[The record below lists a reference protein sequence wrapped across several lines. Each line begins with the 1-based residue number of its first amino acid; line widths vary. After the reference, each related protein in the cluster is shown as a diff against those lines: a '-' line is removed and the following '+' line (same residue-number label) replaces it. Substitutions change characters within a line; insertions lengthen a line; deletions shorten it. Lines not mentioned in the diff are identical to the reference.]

1 MPSLE
6 QQRRAIGTAMTARRG
21 TGDQMA
27 ARRGTGE
34 QMAARRNG
42 RKAVEDINSLVSPA
56 SQRKT
61 LTTLDPRGRLEAKQ
75 GRGDYEE
82 PAAAGGVGIAS
93 PLTEADYATREYWA
107 EKTITSSDGLLSFR
121 IKPIKKII
129 QTDDN
134 YSEVVQL
141 FAEPDPAPAP

>member
-6 QQRRAIGTAMTARRG
+6 QQRRAGGAA
-21 TGDQMA
+21 MA
-27 ARRGTGE
+27 ARRRGQAT
-34 QMAARRNG
+34 
-42 RKAVEDINSLVSPA
+42 VDDINSLVSPA

-75 GRGDYEE
+75 GRGDYVE
-82 PAAAGGVGIAS
+82 PTTGGVGIAS
-93 PLTEADYATREYWA
+93 PLTEADYDTREYWA

-141 FAEPDPAPAP
+141 FADPDPAPAP

>member
-75 GRGDYEE
+75 GRGDYVE
-82 PAAAGGVGIAS
+82 PTTGGVGIAS
-93 PLTEADYATREYWA
+93 PLTEADYDTREYWA

-129 QTDDN
+129 QADAN
-134 YSEVVQL
+134 AAEVVQI
-141 FAEPDPAPAP
+141 FADPNPVPAP

>member
-1 MPSLE
+1 MSSLG
-6 QQRRAIGTAMTARRG
+6 QQRRAIGQAMTASRG

-27 ARRGTGE
+27 S
-34 QMAARRNG
+34 RRNG

-82 PAAAGGVGIAS
+82 PATAGGVGIAS
-93 PLTEADYATREYWA
+93 PLTEADYDDREYWD

-129 QTDDN
+129 QADAN
-134 YSEVVQL
+134 AAEVVQL
-141 FAEPDPAPAP
+141 FADPSPVPTP

>member
-6 QQRRAIGTAMTARRG
+6 QQRRAIGTAMT
-21 TGDQMA
+21 

-61 LTTLDPRGRLEAKQ
+61 LTILDPRGRLEAKQ
-75 GRGDYEE
+75 GRGDYVE
-82 PAAAGGVGIAS
+82 PTTGGAGIAS
-93 PLTEADYATREYWA
+93 PLTELDYLARLHWDEQ
-107 EKTITSSDGLLSFR
+107 TITSSDGLLSFR
-121 IKPIKKII
+121 IKPIKQIT
-129 QTDDN
+129 QQDDN
-134 YSEVVQL
+134 GDEVLQR
-141 FAEPDPAPAP
+141 FAMPVEDSP

>member
-6 QQRRAIGTAMTARRG
+6 QQRRAIGTAMT
-21 TGDQMA
+21 

-61 LTTLDPRGRLEAKQ
+61 LTALDPRGRLEAKQ

-82 PAAAGGVGIAS
+82 PATAGGGGIAS
-93 PLTEADYATREYWA
+93 PLTEADYDTREYWA

-129 QTDDN
+129 QADAN

-141 FAEPDPAPAP
+141 FADPDPAPAP

>member
-1 MPSLE
+1 MPSSLE
-6 QQRRAIGTAMTARRG
+6 QQRRAVGTAMTARRG

-27 ARRGTGE
+27 S
-34 QMAARRNG
+34 RRNG

-61 LTTLDPRGRLEAKQ
+61 LTALDPRGRLEAKQ
-75 GRGDYEE
+75 GRGDYVE
-82 PAAAGGVGIAS
+82 PTTGGVGIVS
-93 PLTEADYATREYWA
+93 PLTEATYATREYWA

-129 QTDDN
+129 QADAN
-134 YSEVVQL
+134 AAEVVQL
-141 FAEPDPAPAP
+141 FADPNPVPAP

>member
-27 ARRGTGE
+27 ARR
-34 QMAARRNG
+34 NG
-42 RKAVEDINSLVSPA
+42 RKSVEDINSLVSPA

-61 LTTLDPRGRLEAKQ
+61 LTTLDPRGRLEARQ

-93 PLTEADYATREYWA
+93 PLTEADYDTREYWA

-129 QTDDN
+129 QADANDA
-134 YSEVVQL
+134 EVVQL
-141 FAEPDPAPAP
+141 FADPSPVPTP